1 MELYLSSQ
9 TIDIS
14 NEFSLLQFLNF
25 PFPIENEYYYIET
38 EETFLAINDGYL
50 YRITN
55 QEAFILHQS
64 AIDDRNYTTWSENA
78 FSLQVEYHRQADV
91 EVDEIQVRW
100 RTLEPNGILLVME
113 DEYAAEDGDRQ
124 VG

>member
-1 MELYLSSQ
+1 M
-9 TIDIS
+9 
-14 NEFSLLQFLNF
+14 
-25 PFPIENEYYYIET
+25 P
-38 EETFLAINDGYL
+38 
-50 YRITN
+50 
-55 QEAFILHQS
+55 
-64 AIDDRNYTTWSENA
+64 